1 MALKP
6 LNDRVLIKR
15 LDGEEKTAGGIII
28 PDNAKEKPMEG
39 VVVATGEGKLLE
51 NGKVRPL
58 EVKTGDTEAE
68 IFQPEEL
75 EKLLRAAP
83 ARLIPILAIGGFSGL
98 RAAELS
104 RLDWSAVNLARRMIE
119 LRAGQAKT
127 ASRRIVP
134 ISDNLAA
141 LTGLVSR

>member
-51 NGKVRPL
+51 NGKIRPL
-58 EVKTGDTEAE
+58 EVKTGDTVFFRKYAGTEVTLDGVE
-68 IFQPEEL
+68 HMIMREE
-75 EKLLRAAP
+75 E
-83 ARLIPILAIGGFSGL
+83 ILA
-98 RAAELS
+98 
-104 RLDWSAVNLARRMIE
+104 V
-119 LRAGQAKT
+119 KT
-127 ASRRIVP
+127 K
-134 ISDNLAA
+134 
-141 LTGLVSR
+141 

>member
-39 VVVATGEGKLLE
+39 LVVAVGEGKLLE

-58 EVKTGDTEAE
+58 EVKKGDTVFFRKYAGTDVTIDGVEHL
-68 IFQPEEL
+68 IMREE
-75 EKLLRAAP
+75 E
-83 ARLIPILAIGGFSGL
+83 ILA
-98 RAAELS
+98 
-104 RLDWSAVNLARRMIE
+104 V
-119 LRAGQAKT
+119 KT
-127 ASRRIVP
+127 K
-134 ISDNLAA
+134 
-141 LTGLVSR
+141 